1 MSNEPRTLAADRL
14 RVQTRQAAQR
24 VKDATPDP
32 VLHQAGQAAT
42 AVRAN
47 RTPLLVVGAALVVLL
62 LARHGRGRR

>member
-14 RVQTRQAAQR
+14 RVRTRQAAQR
-24 VKDATPDP
+24 VTDATPDP
-32 VLHQAGQAAT
+32 VLHQAAQAAT